1 MKKLVLLLI
10 IPFALLLGVQTAT
23 AQEKTTTPAEA
34 NWNSYRP
41 ETLSGTISMVE
52 PGTKSVFV
60 MGSGEVSYR
69 FQITNKTKIQIDG
82 TKASIDELANQ
93 GNKQVTVTFVARR
106 NGNIAE
112 SISVSG

>member
-1 MKKLVLLLI
+1 MKKLVLLLM
-10 IPFALLLGVQTAT
+10 IPFALLLGVPTAT
-23 AQEKTTTPAEA
+23 AQEKTATPAET

-69 FQITNKTKIQIDG
+69 FQVTAKTKIEIDG
-82 TKASIDELANQ
+82 TKASIEDLAGQ
-93 GNKQVTVTFVARR
+93 TEKQVRVTFVARR
-106 NGNIAE
+106 NGNMAQ

>member
-1 MKKLVLLLI
+1 MKKLLLLLV
-10 IPFALLLGVQTAT
+10 IPFTLLLGVPTAT
-23 AQEKTTTPAEA
+23 AQEKIATPAET

-60 MGSGEVSYR
+60 MGSGEVSYK
-69 FQITNKTKIQIDG
+69 FLVTPKTKIQIDG
-82 TKASIDELANQ
+82 TKGTIEDLAGQ
-93 GNKQVTVTFVARR
+93 AQKQVSVTFVARR
-106 NGNIAE
+106 NGNMAQ